1 MDIIPTI
8 PSISGSKRIREES
21 LAAGES
27 VSHSAGE
34 SESLA
39 AGESVSHAAGES
51 ESLAAGE
58 SESFADGDSADP
70 ISAAQL
76 YSKRAALLGLR
87 RYVCHLCDTEFIS
100 GRLLNVHLLE
110 DMDTMHTEHRKRMAA
125 NSDVSKQASID
136 HRAAM
141 ERVVG
146 VARKT
151 GIGARVIFSANGD
164 AVTVIGRINAPDNAW
179 QLEGGRICKF
189 KTEGQRWRW
198 ECDTTAEVALGV

>member
-1 MDIIPTI
+1 MCSNLLFSPLPTI
-8 PSISGSKRIREES
+8 PSITGSKRTREES
-21 LAAGES
+21 LG
-27 VSHSAGE
+27 AGE
-34 SESLA
+34 SESLV
-39 AGESVSHAAGES
+39 AGESKSLGAGES
-51 ESLAAGE
+51 ESLGAGVSESLGAGE
-58 SESFADGDSADP
+58 SALADP
-70 ISAAQL
+70 VSAAQL

-87 RYVCHLCDTEFIS
+87 QYVCHLCDTEFIS
-100 GRLLNVHLLE
+100 GRLLNVHLQD

-164 AVTVIGRINAPDNAW
+164 AVTVIGRIDAPDNAW

-198 ECDTTAEVALGV
+198 ECDTTAAV